1 MALFEDYLDIE
12 ALEDEISQ
20 VYVCGICEEIC
31 NSYLDHNCLK
41 KYKNHHID
49 ENHYCYPLLEGGVTI
64 IRRALLENGR
74 EELITEK
81 IYSVSKENNK
91 TSGNVKTK
99 AQFSVSPNKRL
110 NDTEVELLINEVQ
123 KRVPLWNHHVPL
135 KERNRQAV
143 SNLWKEVSMA

>member
-12 ALEDEISQ
+12 ALEDVREISQ

-31 NSYLDHNCLK
+31 NSYLDHKCLK

-49 ENHYCYPLLEGGVTI
+49 ENHYCYPLLEDGVTL

-81 IYSVSKENNK
+81 IYSISKENNK
-91 TSGNVKTK
+91 TSGNFQIPNSKNKKVKTK
-99 AQFSVSPNKRL
+99 A
-110 NDTEVELLINEVQ
+110 
-123 KRVPLWNHHVPL
+123 
-135 KERNRQAV
+135 
-143 SNLWKEVSMA
+143 